1 MTTTTAPAKRKPG
14 RPATGETPVKLRKA
28 KSDLSL
34 AQSGGRRLEIR
45 LSGTGV
51 GHLAAVHADNPGLND
66 TEAVHLALAWY
77 ANRLKRE

>member
-1 MTTTTAPAKRKPG
+1 MTTSPAKRRLG
-14 RPATGETPVKLRKA
+14 RLATGETPVKLRKA
-28 KSDLSL
+28 KSDVSL

-66 TEAVHLALAWY
+66 TQAVHLALACY
-77 ANRLKRE
+77 VN